1 MAITTVGGA
10 INSTAVLPN
19 LDYKYGPYSSK
30 QEAYNTLGPNGVD
43 KLAIGLTVGI
53 IEEGKIREYWFRND
67 ISSVDDLVLKS
78 EGPSAYDIAVEEGY
92 EGTKQKWIASLKG
105 DKGDAAINPFKGWF
119 VSAASLPS
127 HPSVGDFAYVKGND
141 AVAIYECTEA
151 GSWSGSGKTFN
162 PEYEQSF
169 ASSEELQDVHI
180 VNDTETGGEHDVLS
194 AEQGKKLG
202 QVVHDVNE
210 ALTDYVIGEALV
222 PTATLTDS
230 IIRGTTLEETGIDA
244 KEDFRVWKFNVTP
257 GNLYAM
263 SAKESTGSNFYVVHW
278 LDSNDNYIGRAYQGI
293 YGEIDKWVDTIVVA
307 PDEATQMW
315 MNVED
320 YRLSSYAFKEVVSN
334 DYYDLEEIREQL
346 DANTA
351 NIANIAGMSETLDDV
366 VDNVLTDY
374 VIGEALVPTATLTD
388 SIIRGT
394 TLEETDIEAK
404 EGFSIRKYNVTP
416 GNLYAI
422 SAKENTTS
430 NFYVVHWLD
439 SNDNYIGRAYQ
450 GIYGEID
457 EWVDTIV
464 VAPSGASQMWM
475 NVLDYI
481 SLSFAFKEVVSS
493 DYFDI
498 GEINEKVDAN
508 TENIAE
514 ISETLGDVVA
524 HITNEEYTLLY
535 PYEKLYGH
543 FINGHGLNKEN
554 TNMSIW
560 KYSVNARGKYT
571 FSMVYPESVNC
582 DALIWLD
589 SESTILL
596 QQYRGRTDSIDV
608 WNNEPVIAPDGATQ
622 LWANVYNRY
631 ASEHNVKSVYDVY
644 YDFPEW
650 ERKLDEVRI
659 GGSLMK
665 VVVAGNRMPSESEL
679 FYVRTRYND
688 SKDIIIKHKVNKNGL
703 VTFDKTYI
711 GDNGLTDSALMVPAN
726 LMSDHQDSTGP
737 LMYVTQYWHLFA
749 QHGYVIPYIS
759 NTVGMNENDV
769 GAEWKDQDNREYTIG
784 KVTGEKIYL
793 LPKIYEDAEGHNVR
807 DWHSKST
814 GDQIVSLSH
823 VDGGSY
829 DVSFNVTGYNQVQ
842 LYPLMEMSD
851 RKFMV
856 DGVEIDGPGTYY
868 CNDFS
873 VSESQVG
880 YDPATVTDTNWFSGD
895 EDDEVN
901 LEGAEVMAKFT
912 WSYNYKGAQCC
923 INTTVDIR
931 REVEL
936 GCYGAIQQQFFYDQ
950 GDYKAMFMIPKAKAR
965 GGVEIDKPFN
975 SPDANAQNYAFYR
988 HENHLKD
995 VNDPIDR
1002 MIGTLHN
1009 PTTGNYKF
1017 GMAAGLS
1024 LVSGDTVRQ
1033 KRIQNCMIGSYDSHY
1048 IIGILSPSLTNKFYI
1063 AGFNTSAFADNG
1075 YYLPDTY
1082 FKEINFYVSYFDP
1095 NENVGQVYWYKD
1107 GNQYVIYCHCQ
1118 AAVAKTPINVPLLM
1132 EGLSLDIVE
1141 KTDGAT
1147 LLTDKIQ
1154 NGKFFVSYNNNA
1166 NYIVLKTL

>member
-1 MAITTVGGA
+1 MAITTIGGA

-263 SAKESTGSNFYVVHW
+263 SAKESTG
-278 LDSNDNYIGRAYQGI
+278 
-293 YGEIDKWVDTIVVA
+293 
-307 PDEATQMW
+307 
-315 MNVED
+315 
-320 YRLSSYAFKEVVSN
+320 
-334 DYYDLEEIREQL
+334 
-346 DANTA
+346 
-351 NIANIAGMSETLDDV
+351 
-366 VDNVLTDY
+366 
-374 VIGEALVPTATLTD
+374 
-388 SIIRGT
+388 
-394 TLEETDIEAK
+394 
-404 EGFSIRKYNVTP
+404 
-416 GNLYAI
+416 
-422 SAKENTTS
+422 S